1 MRRLT
6 VDGDA
11 DDVAELLELAAGQTK
26 RTEVPEDKV
35 VVRARSLELVALG
48 DELLAEGLRVGDDLL
63 GVRLPRR
70 LSRLQE
76 GGGNAGD
83 GVVVRAALAG
93 GEDGLVDAPL
103 EVRSLVTVLTEEDQ
117 TGAGTTQGL
126 VTV

>member
-1 MRRLT
+1 MGVLT

-11 DDVAELLELAAGQTK
+11 DKIAQLLELAAGQAKGTK
-26 RTEVPEDKV
+26 VPEDEV
-35 VVRARSLELVALG
+35 VVRTGRLELVAAG
-48 DELLAEGLRVGDDLL
+48 DELLAKSLSVGDDLL

>member
-1 MRRLT
+1 M
-6 VDGDA
+6 
-11 DDVAELLELAAGQTK
+11 
-26 RTEVPEDKV
+26 

-70 LSRLQE
+70 LGRLQE
-76 GGGNAGD
+76 RGRNAGD

-103 EVRSLVTVLTEEDQ
+103 EVGSLVTVLTEEDQ
-117 TGAGTTQGL
+117 SGAGTTQGL